1 MVNCSMLSLLCA
13 AFLLPS
19 ILCSKFENSLSEGK
33 LKIRLPRSQTTST
46 KLIPLDLSSQNR
58 PDNIYDYG
66 FILDTNEEIPSEII
80 VEKHTLTIPKDAKA
94 LMLTLSKHKGESSHS
109 DIQISTYNGE
119 HLFEFEKMILKDN
132 HIPIYLQLANSS
144 VKSKHSQTLRSY
156 KEEDH
161 FKQSGTNNETNKFDN
176 TAKLA
181 VRNLFKRVGQ
191 QDWPRLVI
199 GYISSTDARV
209 QIIPSFTQTANK
221 FLAPEFFSI
230 PYENEHVKIQNFLI
244 HLSKKLEASKRHTN
258 PHIIIEMEIVK
269 RRRDGSISFP
279 PQASVK
285 LRLATDEEVK
295 DIPVINDNS
304 FNLYFHFFNQ
314 ENSRGSI
321 SPSSSNSEDK
331 GEEPT
336 MRSPR
341 SRRRRQAGDSPES
354 KSQ

>member
-1 MVNCSMLSLLCA
+1 MVNCNMLFILWA

-80 VEKHTLTIPKDAKA
+80 VEKHTLTIPKNPKA
-94 LMLTLSKHKGESSHS
+94 LMLTLSKRKGVL
-109 DIQISTYNGE
+109 DIQISSFDGVQ
-119 HLFEFEKMILKDN
+119 LFDFEKMILKEN

-144 VKSKHSQTLRSY
+144 VKSKHSQILRSY

-161 FKQSGTNNETNKFDN
+161 FKQSGTNNETNKLDN

-269 RRRDGSISFP
+269 RRRAGSISFP